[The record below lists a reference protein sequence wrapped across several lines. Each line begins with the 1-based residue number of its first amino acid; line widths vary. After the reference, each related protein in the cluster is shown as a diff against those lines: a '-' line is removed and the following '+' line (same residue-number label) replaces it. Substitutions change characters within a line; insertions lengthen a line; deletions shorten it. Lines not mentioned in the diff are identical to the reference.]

1 MSLLASM
8 ILLSTST
15 AGAGSLAPVVLPAQ
29 ATDTEITVQTQKPT
43 VKVNPGMYGIF
54 FEEINQAGEGGVYAE
69 LIRAR
74 GMEDGDASRLP
85 TGWSADVSGTGNSV
99 SLDPT
104 DTPDPSRPASL
115 RIVQGSLG
123 KARAINDGFWGVP
136 VEAGKTYRLVI
147 WAKSDVT
154 LKASVESSKGEL
166 AAEAKITTVGGWG
179 RIEMNLRSTLT
190 DPNARFVLSLAEP
203 GTAKVAFA
211 SMMPTDTWKGRKNG
225 LRKDLAGLIE
235 GFKPG
240 FVRFPGGCFIEG
252 NDLPQAFDWKKTI
265 GPVEKRQ
272 PHTRSFWGYPASNGL
287 GFHEYLQW
295 CEDLNAKALFVA
307 NCGMSHT
314 QVAPMSEMKRYVQDT
329 LDAIEYA
336 NGPITST
343 WGAKR
348 AANGHPKPFNLK
360 YIQIGNENG
369 GPAYDERYALIGK
382 AVKERYPEIE
392 IIANVWGGVPKSYKL
407 EIIDEHYYSNP
418 PFFWRNANRYDKYDR
433 SGPKIYVGEYAVT
446 RGSGTGN
453 LAAALSEAAFMTGM
467 ERNADIVHMAS
478 YAPLFVNVNN
488 RQWNPNAVV
497 FDNHRA
503 YGTPSFWVQS
513 LFANHRPDRVLS
525 YSTVAPKAEVQ
536 PLSGTFGIQTWRT
549 AAEFKDVQM
558 EADGDVIFKSEEL
571 KADRLNLRRGAWS
584 LTDGVLKQT
593 SEEEDRRAV
602 VERFEIPKANK
613 VTLSLKAKKLKGY
626 EGFIIM
632 MAVGQDRELQWNL
645 GGWGNTVHAF
655 QVDGERT
662 GKGVEGRIETDRW
675 YDIKLVREGKTLSAY
690 LDGKLIEQIEDVAVP
705 NFAAVA
711 GIDEKKNEIILKVV
725 NGSSKERAVQLN
737 FEGMKATSKA
747 TGFVLGGGGLMEE
760 NSFDQPSK
768 FAPRRFDLPKLEPK
782 SVVKFAPNSLTIL
795 RIPRK

>member
-1 MSLLASM
+1 MSILASL
-8 ILLSTST
+8 ILLSSGST
-15 AGAGSLAPVVLPAQ
+15 GAGSLAPRVVAPQ
-29 ATDTEITVQTQKPT
+29 ATDTEITIQTKTPT
-43 VKVNPGMYGIF
+43 VKVNPDMYGIF

-69 LIRAR
+69 MIRAR
-74 GMEDGDASRLP
+74 GMEDGDSKRLP
-85 TGWSADVSGTGNSV
+85 TGWSADVSGEGNSV
-99 SLDPT
+99 SLDFAN
-104 DTPDPSRPASL
+104 TPDPARPASL
-115 RIVQGSLG
+115 KITQGASG
-123 KARAINDGFWGVP
+123 KARAVNDGFWGVP
-136 VEAGKTYRLVI
+136 IEKGKNYRIVL
-147 WAKSDVT
+147 WAKSAGSMR
-154 LKASVESSKGEL
+154 LALESASGEAVNPVKVKGTGVWQRYEISWSS
-166 AAEAKITTVGGWG
+166 TV
-179 RIEMNLRSTLT
+179 T
-190 DPNARFVLSLAEP
+190 DPKAKLVLSLAEP
-203 GTAKVAFA
+203 GTAHVAFA
-211 SMMPTDTWKGRKNG
+211 SMMPKETWKGRKNG

-265 GPVEKRQ
+265 GPVETRQ

-295 CEDLNAKALFVA
+295 CEDLGAKALFVA

-336 NGPITST
+336 NGPITSK
-343 WGAKR
+343 WGAIR
-348 AANGHPKPFNLK
+348 AQNGHPEPFDLK
-360 YIQIGNENG
+360 YLQIGNENG

-382 AVKERYPEIE
+382 AIKDRYPEIE

-418 PFFWRNANRYDKYDR
+418 PFFWRNADRYDKYDR

-467 ERNADIVHMAS
+467 ERNADVVHMAS

-488 RQWNPNAVV
+488 RQWNPNAIV
-497 FDNHRA
+497 FDNHRV

-513 LFANHRPDRVLS
+513 LFANHRPDKVLS
-525 YSTVAPKAEVQ
+525 YSVVSPKAEVQ

-549 AAEFKDVQM
+549 AAEFKDIQM
-558 EADGDVIFKSEEL
+558 EADGKVIFKSDEL
-571 KADRLNLRRGAWS
+571 KSDRLDLRRGAWS
-584 LTDGVLKQT
+584 LNEGVLRQT
-593 SEEEDRRAV
+593 SEEENRRAI
-602 VERFEIPKANK
+602 VEKFAIPQANK
-613 VTLSLKAKKLKGY
+613 VTLSLKAKKIKGY

-632 MAVGQDRELQWNL
+632 MAVGEDRELQWNL

-675 YDIKLVREGKTLSAY
+675 YDIKMVREGKTLSAY
-690 LDGKLIEQIEDVAVP
+690 LDGKLIEQIDDVAVP

-725 NGSSKERAVQLN
+725 NGSSQERAVKLN
-737 FEGMKATSKA
+737 FEGMKANSKA
-747 TGFVLGGGGLMEE
+747 SGFVLGGGGLIEE
-760 NSFDQPSK
+760 NSFDQPAK
-768 FAPRRFDLPKLEPK
+768 FAPRKFDLPQIQPN

>member
-8 ILLSTST
+8 VLLSTGPSI
-15 AGAGSLAPVVLPAQ
+15 APMIVPSQ
-29 ATDTEITVQTQKPT
+29 STDTQISVSTKTPT

-69 LIRAR
+69 LIQAR
-74 GMEDGDASRLP
+74 GMEDGDAKRLP
-85 TGWSADVSGTGNSV
+85 TGWSGDVSGDGNSV
-99 SLDPT
+99 TVDPT
-104 DTPDPSRPASL
+104 DTPDPARPASL
-115 RIVQGSLG
+115 KIVQAASG
-123 KARAINDGFWGVP
+123 KARAINSGFWGVP
-136 VEAGKTYRLVI
+136 VEKGKTYRIVL
-147 WAKSDVT
+147 WAKS
-154 LKASVESSKGEL
+154 KAPIRLALETASGAEIGPMKMKGTGVWQRYE
-166 AAEAKITTVGGWG
+166 ITWG
-179 RIEMNLRSTLT
+179 SPVT
-190 DPNARFVLSLAEP
+190 DPKARFVISLAEA
-203 GTAKVAFA
+203 GTAHVAFA
-211 SMMPTDTWKGRKNG
+211 SMMPKETWKGRKNG

-252 NDLPQAFDWKKTI
+252 HDLPQAFDWKKTL
-265 GPVEKRQ
+265 GPVETRK

-295 CEDLNAKALFVA
+295 CEDLGAKALFVS

-343 WGAKR
+343 WGAMR
-348 AANGHPKPFNLK
+348 AANGHPEPFNLK

-382 AVKERYPEIE
+382 AIKERYPEIE

-418 PFFWRNANRYDKYDR
+418 TFFWRNANRYDKYDR

-467 ERNADIVHMAS
+467 ERNADVVHMAS

-488 RQWNPNAVV
+488 RQWNPNAIV
-497 FDNHRA
+497 FDNHRV

-525 YSTVAPKAEVQ
+525 HSVVSPKAEVQ

-558 EADGDVIFKSEEL
+558 EADGKVVFQSNEL
-571 KADRLNLRRGAWS
+571 KSDRLDLRRGAWS

-593 SEEEDRRAV
+593 SEEEDRRAI
-602 VERFEIPKANK
+602 VERFAIPKANK

-632 MAVGQDRELQWNL
+632 MALGQDRELQWNL

-725 NGSSKERAVQLN
+725 NGSSSERAVRLN
-737 FEGMKATSKA
+737 LDGMKATTKA
-747 TGFVLGGGGLMEE
+747 TGFVLGGGGLFEE
-760 NSFDQPSK
+760 NSFEQPSK
-768 FAPRRFDLPKLEPK
+768 FAPRKFDLPRLSP
-782 SVVKFAPNSLTIL
+782 SAVVKFAPHSFTVL